1 MVEIEEKYSFAKMRV
16 FSTRF
21 LGSSWKLGQLLPECG
36 TTILCTSDCHLLIS
50 QLTDLTYWNKFVIFV
65 NDKYFNKQVYF

>member
-1 MVEIEEKYSFAKMRV
+1 MVEIKEKYSFAKMRV

-36 TTILCTSDCHLLIS
+36 TKIGRAHI
-50 QLTDLTYWNKFVIFV
+50 
-65 NDKYFNKQVYF
+65 